1 MPSKSIL
8 KNILIKDKIS
18 GKQLV
23 TALETASRKH
33 PKEIHLKE
41 TYEDVRGDKIRNILG
56 NKCIDQD

>member
-1 MPSKSIL
+1 MSTKSIL

-41 TYEDVRGDKIRNILG
+41 AYEDVRGDKIRNILE
-56 NKCIDQD
+56 NKYADQN